1 MAEKPDANGDNRI
14 EFIAAKRN
22 PLKAWAANETVQA
35 ALVLGLLV
43 NIFFFPFVWGNQTL
57 LQSARAAP
65 TITPLGAAADAP
77 ARNRSRT
84 LDPWAPAWFLEPLSH
99 VVGRVYL
106 KEKTLPLWNPYAGY
120 GVPLAAAMQP
130 QTFHPL
136 AFLLSLDPTPTA
148 FNLFFVTR
156 LWIAGFFTYL
166 FLRLFLRRSAALAG
180 AIAFMF
186 TGYFILYLNMFHLTV
201 EIMLPALFF
210 AFELLY
216 RRFDSRTTL
225 LGAVTV
231 LLTIIGGAPE
241 STFLTLIFACCFYV
255 LRFITKATTIT
266 SATKFLIR
274 LTVVNIIGFGMASF
288 LLMPFLEYVAHSFT
302 AHTSAFVP
310 GPGRP
315 IALRNLLAYIAP
327 LVFGSP
333 DSGRLT
339 FFLGAPNKAGG
350 YFGVTATLLA
360 MLAVVGWVADKKKRQ
375 TDTVAF
381 LVPFFT
387 LAAVI
392 MIMKRYSIPPAQ
404 WLGYLPLFRRVSLNK
419 YLEPLTGFCVAVLC
433 GVGFSRVL
441 ARRCAPSHVILALG
455 TMLTGLLIGC
465 AILLREGTAGHND
478 LRIAATLESIMAA
491 LGILVV
497 VTAILLMSTGKVRN
511 VPLRSFPT
519 VSSYRGVLLLPC
531 LTAELFLIFIYPM
544 FYKYNVQPDKGVNP
558 FLGAPYISWLQQK
571 DTKAFRVMARE
582 SFLHPNWAG
591 VFGILDIRNLDALYP
606 NKYLPFLR
614 NFFPG
619 ITASADEDLYD
630 RFTGVGPYYSFASL
644 KARRLLQLSSVRYLI
659 TKTPFTENSLI
670 PQFLEM
676 SGSTDV
682 STEAPLAGS
691 EWTISGAT
699 KQVLVQH
706 FPSSPQSVKTEIEP
720 GRTEFLFSLDIEPKE
735 SGGACGGVD
744 FMMDVRDANGA
755 VERVFHDFIKSYG
768 NPADRHW
775 FDERV
780 NLDAYSGQQVELIL
794 STTPRP
800 GRYNCM
806 GLAGWA
812 DMKFGKPLFNL
823 VYDKEVRIY
832 EYSSVLPRAAV
843 FYQAEM
849 AATEEQALTRLIDP
863 EFNVFQRVVV
873 TPSGLNRRTAR
884 QFEEMNSMPARD
896 ATPATIVRLE
906 SREIDIDA
914 SLDRRGILVL
924 NDTNYPGWRA
934 YVDGKEASILSA
946 NYLFRGVLL
955 ESGRHHLAFR
965 YAPISFRVGTII
977 SVLSA
982 IGLLVAALFPNR
994 LGLS

>member
-14 EFIAAKRN
+14 EFTPARRV
-22 PLKAWAANETVQA
+22 LLRAWAANETVQA
-35 ALVLGLLV
+35 AVVLGLLV
-43 NIFFFPFVWGNQTL
+43 TIFFFPFVWGNKTL
-57 LQSARAAP
+57 LLSARTAP
-65 TITPLGAAADAP
+65 SITPLGAAGDAP
-77 ARNRSRT
+77 PRNRSRS
-84 LDPWAPAWFLEPLSH
+84 LDPWAPAWFLEPLPQ

-106 KEKTLPLWNPYAGY
+106 KEKTLPLWNPYTGY

-166 FLRLFLRRSAALAG
+166 FLKLFLRRSAALAG

-216 RRFDSRTTL
+216 RRFDSRTIV

-241 STFLTLIFACCFYV
+241 STFLVLLFACCFYV
-255 LRFITKATTIT
+255 LRFLTKATTIT
-266 SATKFLIR
+266 AVTKFLIR
-274 LTVVNIIGFGMASF
+274 LIVVNIIGLGMASF
-288 LLMPFLEYVAHSFT
+288 LLMPFLEYVALSFT
-302 AHTSAFVP
+302 AHTGNFVP

-327 LVFGSP
+327 LIFGSP
-333 DSGRLT
+333 ESGGLT
-339 FFLGAPNKAGG
+339 SFLGAPNKAAG

-375 TDTVAF
+375 SGPVAF

-392 MIMKRYSIPPAQ
+392 MIMKRYSMPPAQ
-404 WLGYLPLFRRVSLNK
+404 WLGYLPLFRRISLNK

-441 ARRCAPSHVILALG
+441 ARRCAPAHVILAVG
-455 TMLTGLLIGC
+455 TMLTGLLLGF
-465 AILLREGTAGHND
+465 AIMLREGATGHTA
-478 LRIAATLESIMAA
+478 LRIAATLQSIMLA
-491 LGILVV
+491 LAILVV
-497 VTAILLMSTGKVRN
+497 VTAILLMSTGSVKN
-511 VPLRSFPT
+511 VPLRKFAT

-531 LTAELFLIFIYPM
+531 LIAELFLIFIYPM
-544 FYKYNVQPDKGVNP
+544 FYKYSEPPDKSVNP

-571 DTKAFRVMARE
+571 DTKTFRVMARE

-591 VFGILDIRNLDALYP
+591 VFGIFDIRDQDAIYP
-606 NKYLPFLR
+606 QKYLPFLR
-614 NFFPG
+614 NFFPA
-619 ITASADEDLYD
+619 ITPTAWEDLST
-630 RFTGVGPYYSFASL
+630 RFTGAGPYYSFASL
-644 KARRLLQLSSVRYLI
+644 RARRLLQLSSVRYLI
-659 TKTPFTENSLI
+659 TKTPFAENSLI
-670 PQFLEM
+670 PQFLETP
-676 SGSTDV
+676 GSTD

-691 EWTISGAT
+691 EWTINGAT

-706 FPSSPQSVKTEIEP
+706 FPSSPQSAETEIEP
-720 GRTEFLFSLDIEPKE
+720 GRTGLVFSLDIEPEE

-744 FMMDVRDANGA
+744 FMLDVRDANGA
-755 VERVFHDFIKSYG
+755 VRRVFHDFIKSYG

-775 FDERV
+775 FDESV
-780 NLDAYSGQQVELIL
+780 NLDAYSGQHVEVLL
-794 STTPRP
+794 STAPRP
-800 GRYNCM
+800 GANNCM

-812 DMKFGKPLFNL
+812 DMKLGTPSFNL

-849 AATEEQALTRLIDP
+849 AATEEKAMTRLVDP
-863 EFNVFQRVVV
+863 EFNVLQRVVV
-873 TPSGLNRRTAR
+873 TSSSLNRPIAR
-884 QFEEMNSMPARD
+884 QIEEMNSNPARD
-896 ATPATIVRLE
+896 AMPAEIVRLE

-924 NDTNYPGWRA
+924 NDTNYPGWKA
-934 YVDGKEASILSA
+934 YVDGKEVSILSA
-946 NYLFRGVLL
+946 NYLFRGVLI
-955 ESGRHHLAFR
+955 ESGHHHLAFR
-965 YAPISFRVGTII
+965 YAPISFRAGTVI

-982 IGLLVAALFPNR
+982 IGLLVAALIPNR